1 MPKVILSEIAAA
13 QFREVHQDVM
23 AHRHT
28 YYWLKGGRGSTK
40 SSFISEE
47 LPLLM
52 LKNPLCHA
60 VVLRK
65 VGNTIKHS
73 VYPQIQWG
81 RINTVVG
88 GATQWLLPIEFPNGV
103 FVMVASP
110 IYQSAYGNGWTGTT
124 HGVTIN
130 TKNNGIYSG
139 AAGKSYWI
147 AIGN

>member
-1 MPKVILSEIAAA
+1 MPKVKLSEIAAA

-73 VYPQIQWG
+73 VYPQMQ
-81 RINTVVG
+81 
-88 GATQWLLPIEFPNGV
+88 
-103 FVMVASP
+103 
-110 IYQSAYGNGWTGTT
+110 
-124 HGVTIN
+124 
-130 TKNNGIYSG
+130 
-139 AAGKSYWI
+139 
-147 AIGN
+147 